1 MWKANLETQDT
12 KMNRTITFAAA
23 LVALAAVSVS
33 PAYAADVLKSGT
45 FMGVSKHTSS
55 GAVEIVKD
63 GDTIKVVLK
72 SDFKLQEAPAARL
85 AWGKD
90 GYKAGTIF
98 AKLDKFGGA
107 QEYVI
112 PAGTDLAQ
120 FNEFWLW
127 CEKFNVG
134 LAVAKLN

>member
-1 MWKANLETQDT
+1 MSRS
-12 KMNRTITFAAA
+12 MSFAAA
-23 LVALAAVSVS
+23 LFALAAVSFS
-33 PAYAADVLKSGT
+33 PAYAADVLKCGT
-45 FMGVSKHTSS
+45 FVGVSKHTSS

-63 GDTIKVVLK
+63 GDTVKVVLR
-72 SDFKLQEAPAARL
+72 SDFKLQDAPAPRL

-98 AKLDKFGGA
+98 AKLDKFSGA

-112 PAGTDLAQ
+112 PAGTDLSQ

-134 LAVAKLN
+134 LAVARLD